1 MRSSIILAATL
12 AFGATIMPASAN
24 DAPKA
29 TKAVITTSATTAQAS
44 GIAPRRTVRRL
55 VATPTRVRMAAY
67 PGYCQTLGCRGY
79 VVVGIGW

>member
-1 MRSSIILAATL
+1 MRSSILLAATM
-12 AFGATIMPASAN
+12 AFVATIMPASAS

-29 TKAVITTSATTAQAS
+29 TKAVITTSGATAQAS
-44 GIAPRRTVRRL
+44 GVAPRRTVRRL
-55 VATPTRVRMAAY
+55 VTTPSRVMMAAH